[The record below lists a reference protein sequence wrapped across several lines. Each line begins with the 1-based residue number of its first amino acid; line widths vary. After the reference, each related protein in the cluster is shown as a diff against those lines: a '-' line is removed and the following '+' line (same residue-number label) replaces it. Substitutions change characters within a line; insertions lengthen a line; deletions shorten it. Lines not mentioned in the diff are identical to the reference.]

1 MSEKLKTIIPKA
13 RVQETID
20 EIADRINRDYDGQPV
35 HLIGVLRGAAYF
47 LCNLSLRLTM
57 PVTMDFVRVES
68 YEGTDPGHLKNIMGL
83 SESLK
88 DKNVIIVEDIVDSGQ
103 TLNYLKALLITED
116 PKASKSARSSTS
128 PVDVQSNWSL
138 IMRAQK
144 SLTFSSLDLGWITNS
159 VIVICLMSLSYSLNN
174 CNQTWFRP
182 LAPC

>member
-116 PKASKSARSSTS
+116 PKSLKICTLLDKPSRRTVELEPDYAGTEIS
-128 PVDVQSNWSL
+128 DV
-138 IMRAQK
+138 
-144 SLTFSSLDLGWITNS
+144 FVVGFGLDYEQRYRNLPY
-159 VIVICLMSLSYSLNN
+159 VAEL
-174 CNQTWFRP
+174 QFE
-182 LAPC
+182 